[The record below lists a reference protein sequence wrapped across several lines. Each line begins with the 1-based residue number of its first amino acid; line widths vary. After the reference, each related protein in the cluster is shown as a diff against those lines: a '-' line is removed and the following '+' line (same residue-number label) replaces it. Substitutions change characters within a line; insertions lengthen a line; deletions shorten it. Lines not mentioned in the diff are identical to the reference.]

1 MAGDCPING
10 YVITKQSGIMQ
21 IYKIKGFS
29 LVCILVLQMLAV
41 QLNYAS
47 AAPAQ
52 PEMRIAM
59 RDIRVIIDVSGSMKK
74 NDPDNH
80 RSKAIQLF
88 SEILPP
94 DLTVGIWT
102 FAAEVNMLVKHR
114 QIDKAWKESA
124 FKKAKKIHSHGLYTN
139 IEKALKVATRG
150 LTKEDLKK
158 EQHVI
163 LLTDGYVDISKNT
176 GINKDSRQRIVED
189 LLPKLQS
196 KQVIVHTI
204 ALSQH
209 ADHDLLKTLSHKTTG
224 QYMVIENA
232 SDLDRYFFKLF
243 QATTKPDTVPLKNN
257 SFEIDSA
264 VKDMTVVLFNSEFPS
279 ELITPKNEKWSSK
292 SHPGNVKW
300 VKSDNYEII
309 TVSDPEVGSWGI
321 NAPIDPDNKIM
332 VVTNIRLHVNKLPVL
347 LMPEDELHIE
357 AFLTEDE
364 KIITKDEFIKLLYLK
379 SVVKKRDSLG
389 RITIDIQHKG
399 DGVFKAD
406 AGLEGLDDQSVLLVT
421 AKSPTFTRE
430 YRHEFTVVSNPV
442 IVESKLV
449 DDKYFNVVAYIDERV
464 IDKDK
469 FKLELKDQHGVKVFE
484 PIGNN
489 WKLELPASYSGEK
502 ITFTVNALLHNN
514 KNFSQN
520 VVHRLPEIQQQQV
533 AHHQEPVVDS
543 HEVADE
549 HAKMKHDEHTVDKPE
564 THEEDPD
571 GGSLNW
577 IIVTIAV
584 ILANILLGVGGYY
597 IYKKVFKSKHDDDFM
612 LLDPDVDS
620 SQGTASAEAVE
631 DMAGLEDIED
641 MDDIESVVS
650 DTDAKPDAK

>member
-1 MAGDCPING
+1 MA
-10 YVITKQSGIMQ
+10 KQSGIMQ

-29 LVCILVLQMLAV
+29 LVCILLVLQMLAV
-41 QLNYAS
+41 QLSHAS
-47 AAPAQ
+47 AIPVHTDLLIAQ
-52 PEMRIAM
+52 

-74 NDPDNH
+74 NDPNNH

-102 FAAEVNMLVKHR
+102 FAAEVNMLVKHQ
-114 QIDKAWKESA
+114 QIDNAWKASA
-124 FKKAKKIHSHGLYTN
+124 FNKAKQIHSHGLYTN
-139 IEKALKVATRG
+139 IEKALKVATKG
-150 LTKEDLKK
+150 LTKEDLQK

-163 LLTDGYVDISKNT
+163 LLTDGYVDISKNA
-176 GINKDSRQRIVED
+176 GINRDSRQRIVED
-189 LLPKLQS
+189 LLPSLQS
-196 KQVIVHTI
+196 KHVIVHTI
-204 ALSQH
+204 ALSQY
-209 ADHDLLKTLSHKTTG
+209 ADHDLLKMLSHKTAG

-243 QATTKPDTVPLKNN
+243 QATAKPDTVPLKNN

-264 VKDMTVVLFNSEFPS
+264 VNDMTVVLFNSEFPS

-292 SHPGNVKW
+292 SHPSNVKW

-309 TVSDPEVGSWGI
+309 TVSHPEVGSWGI

-347 LMPEDELHIE
+347 LMPDDELQIE

-379 SVVKKRDSLG
+379 SVVKKKDSLG

-399 DGVFKAD
+399 DGVFKAQ
-406 AGLEGLDDQSVLLVT
+406 AGLEGLKDQSVLLVT

-449 DDKYFNVVAYIDERV
+449 DNKYFNVAAYIDDRV
-464 IDKDK
+464 IDKNN

-489 WKLELPASYSGEK
+489 WKLELPTSYSGEK
-502 ITFTVNALLHNN
+502 LTFTVNALLHNN

-520 VVHRLPEIQQQQV
+520 LVHRLPEIQQKHL
-533 AHHQEPVVDS
+533 AHHQEPVVDN
-543 HEVADE
+543 HEVAEE
-549 HAKMKHDEHTVDKPE
+549 HVEAKHDEHTVEEPE
-564 THEEDPD
+564 AHEEDSD

-577 IIVTIAV
+577 IVVTIAV
-584 ILANILLGVGGYY
+584 ILANILLGAGGYF

-612 LLDPDVDS
+612 LLDPDMDS
-620 SQGTASAEAVE
+620 TQDTASAEAVE

-641 MDDIESVVS
+641 MDDIESIAP
-650 DTDAKPDAK
+650 DADAK